1 VRSGGLLTCLNA
13 KTGAEMW
20 QQRLPARGDY
30 YASLLAADGKIYALS
45 EDGEASVIAA
55 KPVYQLLSV
64 NDLAE
69 RSMASPAVS
78 NGRIYIRTDKTLFAI
93 GK

>member
-1 VRSGGLLTCLNA
+1 
-13 KTGAEMW
+13 
-20 QQRLPARGDY
+20 
-30 YASLLAADGKIYALS
+30 
-45 EDGEASVIAA
+45 
-55 KPVYQLLSV
+55 LLSV
-64 NDLAE
+64 NDVAE